1 MSGAEKHTEK
11 SREKS
16 KQNECPYRLISFSD
30 GVLCFDP
37 WLAEYVKPPEQVIDK
52 WCHSDFRAC
61 PNFLAY
67 KENLRAGMRK
77 HFIL

>member
-1 MSGAEKHTEK
+1 MSGAVKHTEK

-16 KQNECPYRLISFSD
+16 TQNECPYRLISFSD

-37 WLAEYVKPPEQVIDK
+37 WLAEYVKPSGQVIDK
-52 WCHSDFRAC
+52 WCRSDFRSC

-67 KENLRAGMRK
+67 ERSLRAGMRMG
-77 HFIL
+77 